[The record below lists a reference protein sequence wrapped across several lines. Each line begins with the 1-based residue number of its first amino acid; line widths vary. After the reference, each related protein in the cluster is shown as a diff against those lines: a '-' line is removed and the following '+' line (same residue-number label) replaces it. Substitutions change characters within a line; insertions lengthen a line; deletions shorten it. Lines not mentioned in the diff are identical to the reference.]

1 MSEAELPNLD
11 ELEEIR
17 NKAFTKRVALAT
29 GIFAVVLAIAS
40 LGGKNATKE
49 ALLAQ
54 QQASDQWAF
63 YQAKVIRE
71 HQYGNEK
78 LRLELDI
85 ADRGP
90 TMKPEVRE
98 KFEALMAK
106 FANEEKRY
114 GAERKDI
121 EKEARK
127 LERERDINRDKDFY
141 FDYAEV
147 LLQIAIVMSS
157 ISILSTSRPVF
168 FFSLILAIFGALIT
182 LDGYTLLFNLPLL
195 HGGH

>member
-1 MSEAELPNLD
+1 
-11 ELEEIR
+11 
-17 NKAFTKRVALAT
+17 
-29 GIFAVVLAIAS
+29 
-40 LGGKNATKE
+40 
-49 ALLAQ
+49 
-54 QQASDQWAF
+54 
-63 YQAKVIRE
+63 
-71 HQYGNEK
+71 
-78 LRLELDI
+78 
-85 ADRGP
+85 
-90 TMKPEVRE
+90 VRE

>member
-63 YQAKVIRE
+63 YQAKVMRE

-78 LRLELDI
+78 LRLEVDI
-85 ADRGP
+85 AERGP
-90 TMKPEVRE
+90 NMKPEVRE

-168 FFSLILAIFGALIT
+168 FFSLILAILGVLIT

>member
-168 FFSLILAIFGALIT
+168 FFSLILAILGALIT

>member
-78 LRLELDI
+78 LRLEVDI
-85 ADRGP
+85 AERGP
-90 TMKPEVRE
+90 NMKPEVRE
-98 KFEALMAK
+98 KFEALMAR

-168 FFSLILAIFGALIT
+168 FFSLIVAILGALIT

>member
-78 LRLELDI
+78 LRLEVDI
-85 ADRGP
+85 AERGP
-90 TMKPEVRE
+90 NMKPEVRE
-98 KFEALMAK
+98 KFEALMAR

-168 FFSLILAIFGALIT
+168 FFSLILAILGALIT

>member
-78 LRLELDI
+78 LRLEVDI
-85 ADRGP
+85 AERGP
-90 TMKPEVRE
+90 NMKPEVRE

-168 FFSLILAIFGALIT
+168 FFSLILAILGALIT